1 MNEKP
6 FIDIFEYFVEIEEAF
21 CSERNAPL
29 LLSPLDYEKVIE
41 WHSAKIP
48 LDVVKRGIK
57 KYFEKLSKRK
67 TPLRKAI
74 CLSFAEDAIL
84 KTLEEYRLAMVGGG
98 GGEFVPSDEK
108 KRKNDFIFAIKKS
121 FSEAVAKKETF
132 PQFVKTVSFMSTVIS
147 ILENFEA
154 DEKMTLADIEAK
166 ISPLDAELGKLLIL
180 EAPSE
185 LKEKWQKEAGRLIEK
200 SKISQNKEIV
210 EAIEKK
216 VLINKAFEYLSIP
229 RLSILYFNE

>member
-1 MNEKP
+1 MNKNQ
-6 FIDIFEYFVEIEEAF
+6 FNDIFEYFREIEDAF

-57 KYFEKLSKRK
+57 RYFEKLSKRK
-67 TPLRKAI
+67 IPFRKAI

-84 KTLEEYRLAMVGGG
+84 KTLEEYRQAMVGGSEG
-98 GGEFVPSDEK
+98 NFIPLDEK
-108 KRKNDFIFAIKKS
+108 KRKSDFISAIKKS
-121 FSEAVAKKETF
+121 FAEVIDKKEKF
-132 PQFVKTVSFMSTVIS
+132 SQFEKTISFMSTVIS
-147 ILENFEA
+147 ILESFEM
-154 DEKMTLADIEAK
+154 DEKITLADIESK

-185 LKEKWQKEAGRLIEK
+185 LKEEWKKEGRRLIEK

-210 EAIEKK
+210 KAIEKK

-229 RLSILYFNE
+229 RLSILYFDE